1 MSTPYK
7 KAILHLFCKIPTSIK
22 IQFDK
27 LASYLPQYIVYVC
40 GFDQAFQMRV
50 LIR

>member
-7 KAILHLFCKIPTSIK
+7 KAILHLFCKIQTSIK
-22 IQFDK
+22 IQFHE
-27 LASYLPQYIVYVC
+27 LASYLPQYIVSVS
-40 GFDQAFQMRV
+40 GIDQAIQMRV